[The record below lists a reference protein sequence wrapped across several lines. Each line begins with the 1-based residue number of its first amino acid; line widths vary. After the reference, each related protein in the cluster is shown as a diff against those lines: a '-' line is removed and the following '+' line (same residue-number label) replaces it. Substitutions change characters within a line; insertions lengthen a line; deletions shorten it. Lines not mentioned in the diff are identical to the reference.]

1 VRLSVDVFNLFNT
14 NAADITYW
22 FPSRLP
28 GEPPEGVDDFH
39 IHPAVPRTVRAGFI
53 VGF

>member
-1 VRLSVDVFNLFNT
+1 VRSKAITLLDTKVS
-14 NAADITYW
+14 DIDYY

-28 GEPPEGVDDFH
+28 GEPLDGVEDIH
-39 IHPAVPRTVRAGFI
+39 IHPAVPRTLRAGLV